1 MTNVLSRLCPR
12 LMAPALAL
20 AFLGGSALAGAETAP
35 AIAPD
40 AQNEVVQM
48 GKTLSTGG
56 FSFQIHTIREYVDD
70 NGQPLH
76 IFHTIDASV
85 RRPDRL
91 ERIAIGLERKRGC
104 GVVAVF
110 PGMEAI
116 DGATV
121 FG

>member
-40 AQNEVVQM
+40 AQNEVAQM

-76 IFHTIDASV
+76 IF
-85 RRPDRL
+85 
-91 ERIAIGLERKRGC
+91 RKRC
-104 GVVAVF
+104 GVSTLRFALESNLHSVF
-110 PGMEAI
+110 PSD
-116 DGATV
+116 DGKTAGV
-121 FG
+121 PLAEQD